1 MLNIPLENFIF
12 RIIRHYLF
20 QQPVGAEVILTHL
33 FELTDSARSIVS
45 SYKAFE
51 KDVKNYAHD
60 SFVRFFPEDPK
71 LL

>member
-33 FELTDSARSIVS
+33 FELTDSARSRNKLS
-45 SYKAFE
+45 
-51 KDVKNYAHD
+51 
-60 SFVRFFPEDPK
+60 VREPF
-71 LL
+71 